1 MSNHDG
7 AQVIGW
13 EGQRF
18 LHREAGVI
26 PLLQSI
32 AASLD
37 DLLSLQH
44 PEGFWVG
51 ELEADI
57 SLESDADEED
67 YFGFS
72 QPQDARL
79 S

>member
-1 MSNHDG
+1 MSITTALKCSDG
-7 AQVIGW
+7 KISASCPVKPGLSP
-13 EGQRF
+13 F
-18 LHREAGVI
+18 
-26 PLLQSI
+26 PQSI

-37 DLLSLQH
+37 DLLSLQY

-57 SLESDADEED
+57 SLESDVDGED

-72 QPQDARL
+72 QP
-79 S
+79 